1 MLHQD
6 MDSSPTLLVFLLYVP
21 AVYEDPDGDVG
32 FLLNRV
38 RNSHHFCSLVRS

>member
-6 MDSSPTLLVFLLYVP
+6 MDSSPTLYVP
-21 AVYEDPDGDVG
+21 AVYEDLDGDVG

-38 RNSHHFCSLVRS
+38 WNSCHFCSLVRS